1 MRRDERLRRF
11 FEIVPGFMTWSTIL
25 GLIILS
31 VFKPLWVAVFI
42 ICFDLYWVIRVGYF
56 TTLLVF
62 AYRRL
67 SAEKKIDWLKKCKS
81 LEGLNALN
89 YNSIYHAILLTR

>member
-1 MRRDERLRRF
+1 MTRNEKLRRF

-25 GLIILS
+25 GLIVFS

-67 SAEKKIDWLKKCKS
+67 NAEKKIDWLK
-81 LEGLNALN
+81 
-89 YNSIYHAILLTR
+89 